1 MVGAEG
7 EAIRQQAFTGRL
19 PSDGFI
25 DATLD
30 DIHRR
35 YRGLDDGEVADY
47 IPILAEADPDW
58 FGLSLIESAGTVHE
72 TGDADIAF
80 SIQSISKAVVFALL
94 CLPRSPELVHER
106 VGVHHTGLPFNSVM
120 AIELNDGK
128 PLNSMVNAGA
138 IATTALMP
146 GSTPAEKWE
155 NIRSGLSL
163 FAGRQLSLDGR
174 VYASEMEAN
183 QRNKALARLLE
194 SYERIITDPLDT
206 VDIYT
211 RQCSLSVTAHDLAV
225 MGATLADGGINP
237 VTRRRVV
244 SAEIARDTLAL
255 LASCGMYENSG
266 EWLFEIG
273 LPAKSGVSGGIVA
286 IAPGKGALGTFSPR
300 LDSAGNSVRG
310 QRACFHI
317 SRVLG
322 MNLFASTPAAGVQ
335 GKQDDPR
342 RATSAHRTSSTARER
357 RSMSTETA
365 PDETEER
372 RSWAPMVGLFLA
384 QVLMSFNVAAL
395 PISLGGMVEDFG
407 VAPTVASSTIVVYG
421 LA

>member
-80 SIQSISKAVVFALL
+80 SIQSISKAFVFALV
-94 CLPRSPELVHER
+94 CQARSTELVHER
-106 VGVHHTGLPFNSVM
+106 VGVNNTGLPFNSVM

-317 SRVLG
+317 FCVLG
-322 MNLFASTPAAGVQ
+322 MNLFASSAAAG
-335 GKQDDPR
+335 R
-342 RATSAHRTSSTARER
+342 
-357 RSMSTETA
+357 
-365 PDETEER
+365 
-372 RSWAPMVGLFLA
+372 
-384 QVLMSFNVAAL
+384 
-395 PISLGGMVEDFG
+395 
-407 VAPTVASSTIVVYG
+407 
-421 LA
+421 